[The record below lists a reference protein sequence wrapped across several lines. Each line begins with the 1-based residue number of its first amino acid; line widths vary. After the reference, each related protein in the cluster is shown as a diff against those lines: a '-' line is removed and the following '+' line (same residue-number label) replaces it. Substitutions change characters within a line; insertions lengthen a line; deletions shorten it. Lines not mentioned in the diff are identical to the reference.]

1 MDQSKRRIY
10 LIQELQNEL
19 EPSKREVI
27 PENETEQEKLLRKLM
42 NIRPAE
48 EISDDFLAVQDIFL
62 QRELSK
68 KDLTSVNDLKEVESD
83 LYLWQGD
90 ITSLQADAIVN
101 AANSDLLGCFIP
113 NHNCIDNIIHTNAGI
128 QLRLAC
134 SEITQKQ
141 GRKEAVGKAKI
152 TKGFNLPADYV
163 IHTIGPYINS
173 KVSPMKKDLLAS
185 SYMES
190 LKLADKYQLESVA
203 FCCIST
209 GVFRFPNDQAAE
221 IAVNTVKKYKK
232 ETNSDIKVIFN
243 VFKNLDL
250 YIYEQLLNE

>member
-62 QRELSK
+62 QKELSK
-68 KDLTSVNDLKEVESD
+68 KELTSVNDLKEVQSD

-134 SEITQKQ
+134 NEITQKQ

-190 LKLADKYQLESVA
+190 LKLADEYQLESIA

-243 VFKNLDL
+243 VFKDLDL